1 MHTFFTTR
9 SIWSMFIST
18 TSYYLII
25 LEAFFSV
32 FDQCKRI
39 FKGIDRPVG
48 IKITYAVYLDIQN
61 ISLLHLMK
69 SMKHIISI
77 HANRAIIFS
86 KAFIFSFI
94 AQQGLMGRQWH
105 HYNNLSKFLFLRVVS
120 SMKISKQ
127 FFNYS
132 SNMYIFSLWPM
143 SLRNVFL
150 PWLLFFWHKFHPTIA
165 CCFNINHPCRILF
178 I

>member
-1 MHTFFTTR
+1 MP
-9 SIWSMFIST
+9 SLNST
-18 TSYYLII
+18 MPKW
-25 LEAFFSV
+25 
-32 FDQCKRI
+32 D
-39 FKGIDRPVG
+39 
-48 IKITYAVYLDIQN
+48 LDIQN

-143 SLRNVFL
+143 DRYYVLCCYYYSFEINFIQQLHVVL
-150 PWLLFFWHKFHPTIA
+150 TSIILAASCLFRYRKT
-165 CCFNINHPCRILF
+165 R
-178 I
+178 